1 MQNSVPV
8 AAFLFLLR
16 WTDQSFLHGEGKKT
30 VKLSCTL
37 RGEVYRFH
45 SVKEVLAKAGEE
57 KSGDVMAGIG
67 AGSSLERMAAKYT
80 LSELTL
86 KDIYE
91 NPVISAEDEVTR
103 IIYEDMSRTIYEEIS
118 GWTVGELRE
127 YVLSHDTGAED
138 LKRISR
144 GLTSEMISG
153 VAKLMSSIDL
163 VLGAQKMRHE
173 AHCNTT
179 IGEPGR
185 LAFRCQPNH
194 PVDNPEGILASIK
207 EGLSYGSGDAVIGIN
222 PNNEAVESV
231 AKILHMSHDFIQKW
245 KIPTQNC
252 VLAHITTQMEALRQ
266 GAPVALM
273 FQSLAGT
280 NAANDEFGVNAGIL
294 DEGYELMKSKGTSA
308 GPNFFYFETG
318 QGSEVSLD
326 GHEGVDMQTLEAR
339 TYGYARRWKPFM
351 VNNVSGFIGPET
363 LFDGKQMIRAD
374 LEDLFMGKLHNLPM
388 GIAPTYTNHM
398 QADQNDQEIA
408 GMLTAV
414 GGANFYMGVPG
425 GDDVMLSYQD
435 TSYHDDASLREML
448 GLRPLKEFEKWLQK
462 MGIME
467 KGRLT
472 NRAGD
477 LSIFD

>member
-1 MQNSVPV
+1 M
-8 AAFLFLLR
+8 
-16 WTDQSFLHGEGKKT
+16 
-30 VKLSCTL
+30 KLSCRL
-37 RGEVYRFH
+37 RGEVYQFD
-45 SVKEVLAKAGEE
+45 SVKEVLAKASEE
-57 KSGDVMAGIG
+57 KSGDKMSGIG
-67 AGSSLERMAAKYT
+67 AKSSLERMAAKYV
-80 LSELTL
+80 LSELQL
-86 KDIYE
+86 RDIYE
-91 NPVISAEDEVTR
+91 NPIIPYETDEVTKL
-103 IIYEDMSRTIYEEIS
+103 IYDGLSEPIYNEIS
-118 GWTVGELRE
+118 NWTVGELRE
-127 YVLSHDTGAED
+127 YILSHKTNGTH
-138 LKRISR
+138 LKRLSR

-163 VLGAQKMRHE
+163 VLASQKMKHQ

-194 PVDNPEGILASIK
+194 PIDNPDGILASMK

-231 AKILHMSHDFIQKW
+231 HKLLSMSHEFIEKW
-245 KIPTQNC
+245 EIPTQNC
-252 VLAHITTQMEALRQ
+252 VLAHITTQMKALQQ

-280 NAANDEFGVNAGIL
+280 KAANDDFGVSKEIL
-294 DEGYELMKSKGTSA
+294 DEAYELMRVKGTSA

-326 GHEGVDMQTLEAR
+326 AHLGVDMQTLESR
-339 TYGYARRWKPFM
+339 TYGYARHWHPFM

-363 LFDGKQMIRAD
+363 LYDGKQMIRCD

-398 QADQNDQEIA
+398 NADQNDQEIA
-408 GMLTAV
+408 GMLTTVA
-414 GGANFYMGVPG
+414 GANFYMGVPG

-448 GLRPLKEFEKWLQK
+448 GLRPLAEFEKWMEK
-462 MGIME
+462 MGLME
-467 KGRLT
+467 DGRLT
-472 NRAGD
+472 DAAGD

>member
-1 MQNSVPV
+1 MMK
-8 AAFLFLLR
+8 LR
-16 WTDQSFLHGEGKKT
+16 AQ
-30 VKLSCTL
+30 L
-37 RGEVYRFH
+37 RGVQFQFH
-45 SVKEVLAKAGEE
+45 SVKDVLAKASEE
-57 KSGDVMAGIG
+57 KSGDQMAKI
-67 AGSSLERMAAKYT
+67 AASSSLERVAAKWV

-91 NPVISAEDEVTR
+91 NPVIPYEKDEVTR
-103 IIYEDMSRTIYEEIS
+103 VIYDQVNQTIYREIS
-118 GWTVGELRE
+118 HWTVGYLRE
-127 YVLSHDTGAED
+127 YILSHSTTED
-138 LKRISR
+138 DIKRISR
-144 GLTSEMISG
+144 GLTSEMIAG

-163 VLGAQKMRHE
+163 VLASQKIRHQ

-179 IGEPGR
+179 IGERGR

-194 PVDNPEGILASIK
+194 PIDDVDGILYSLK

-222 PNNEAVESV
+222 PNNDSVESV
-231 AKILHMSHDFIQKW
+231 SKLLTMTHEFMKKW
-245 KIPTQNC
+245 EIPTQNC
-252 VLAHITTQMEALRQ
+252 VLAHISTQLQALKK
-266 GAPVALM
+266 GAPIALL

-280 NAANDEFGVNAGIL
+280 EKANNDFGVNQQLL
-294 DEGYELMKSKGTSA
+294 DEAYETMMLFGTST
-308 GPNFFYFETG
+308 GPNVMYFETG

-326 GHEGVDMQTLEAR
+326 AAHGVDMQTLESR
-339 TYGYARRWKPFM
+339 TYGYARNWKPFM

-363 LFDGKQMIRAD
+363 LFNGRQMIRAD
-374 LEDLFMGKLHNLPM
+374 LEDLFMGKLNQLPM

-398 QADQNDQEIA
+398 EADQNDQEIA

-448 GLRPLKEFEKWLQK
+448 GLRPLREFEKWLEK

-467 KGRLT
+467 NGRLT
-472 NRAGD
+472 DRAGD
-477 LSIFD
+477 LSIFE

>member
-1 MQNSVPV
+1 M
-8 AAFLFLLR
+8 
-16 WTDQSFLHGEGKKT
+16 
-30 VKLSCTL
+30 VKLSCQLKNET
-37 RGEVYRFH
+37 YYFH
-45 SVKEVLAKAGEE
+45 SLRDVLAKASEE
-57 KSGDVMAGIG
+57 KSGDVMAGI
-67 AGSSLERMAAKYT
+67 AAKSSLERMAAKYT
-80 LSELTL
+80 LSELLL

-91 NPVISAEDEVTR
+91 NPVVSYETDEVSR
-103 IIYEDMSRTIYEEIS
+103 VIYDEVSQFIYKEIQ

-127 YVLSHDTGAED
+127 YILSHSTTAND
-138 LKRISR
+138 LKRLSR
-144 GLTSEMISG
+144 GLTSEMISA

-163 VLGAQKMRHE
+163 VLASQKMKHQ

-194 PVDNPEGILASIK
+194 PIDNPEGIMASIK

-222 PNNEAVESV
+222 PNNEAVDSV
-231 AKILHMSHDFIQKW
+231 ARILTMSHEFMQKW
-245 KIPTQNC
+245 EIPTQNC
-252 VLAHITTQMEALRQ
+252 VLAHVTTQMQALKK
-266 GAPVALM
+266 GAPVALL
-273 FQSLAGT
+273 FQSLAGSQL
-280 NAANDEFGVNAGIL
+280 ANDDFGVNQELL
-294 DEGYELMKSKGTSA
+294 DEGYELMKTEGTSA

-339 TYGYARRWKPFM
+339 TYGYARKWKPFM

-374 LEDLFMGKLHNLPM
+374 LEDLFMGKMHNLPM

-398 QADQNDQEIA
+398 SSDQNDQEIA
-408 GMLTAV
+408 GMLTTLA
-414 GGANFYMGVPG
+414 GANFYMGVPG

-448 GLRPLKEFEKWLQK
+448 GLRPLAEFEEWLEM

-467 KGRLT
+467 NGILT
-472 NRAGD
+472 KRAGD
-477 LSIFD
+477 LSIFN

>member
-1 MQNSVPV
+1 M
-8 AAFLFLLR
+8 
-16 WTDQSFLHGEGKKT
+16 
-30 VKLSCTL
+30 KLSCQL
-37 RGEVYRFH
+37 RNETYYFN
-45 SVKEVLAKAGEE
+45 SIKDVLAKASEE

-67 AGSSLERMAAKYT
+67 AKSSLERMAAKYT
-80 LSELTL
+80 LSELQL
-86 KDIYE
+86 KDIFE
-91 NPVISAEDEVTR
+91 NPVISYESDQVTKV
-103 IIYEDMSRTIYEEIS
+103 IYDDVSHFVYKEIS

-127 YVLSHDTGAED
+127 YILSHSTNSND
-138 LKRISR
+138 LKRLSR
-144 GLTSEMISG
+144 GLTSEMISA

-163 VLGAQKMRHE
+163 VLASQKMKHQ

-194 PVDNPEGILASIK
+194 PVDNPDGILASIK

-222 PNNEAVESV
+222 PNNEAVDSV
-231 AKILHMSHDFIQKW
+231 ARLLTMSHEFMQKW
-245 KIPTQNC
+245 AIPTQNC
-252 VLAHITTQMEALRQ
+252 VLAHVTTQMQALKK
-266 GAPVALM
+266 GAPVALL
-273 FQSLAGT
+273 FQSLAGSQL
-280 NAANDEFGVNAGIL
+280 ANDDFGVNQELL
-294 DEGYELMKSKGTSA
+294 DEGYELMKSEGTSA

-326 GHEGVDMQTLEAR
+326 GHSGVDMQTLEAR

-363 LFDGKQMIRAD
+363 LYDGKQMIRAD

-398 QADQNDQEIA
+398 SADQNDQEIA
-408 GMLTAV
+408 GMLTTVA
-414 GGANFYMGVPG
+414 GANFYMGVPG

-435 TSYHDDASLREML
+435 TSFHDDASLREML
-448 GLRPLKEFEKWLQK
+448 GLRPLTEFEKWLEK

-467 KGRLT
+467 EGRLT
-472 NRAGD
+472 KYAGD